1 MIYKKMDSNN
11 NANAMVLQ
19 QNGLRYVMPKPLSTS
34 LVRTFKKQYAQRQ
47 TYGPAE
53 TIVFDLNVSGQVD
66 PEVSYLTFKL
76 SSDQD
81 FQFGKGSA
89 GNIIR
94 EIRIQS
100 KNGVELDRIQN
111 YNAWNYIRLNTMED
125 GDELNFKGPIL
136 GHSQGPI
143 PAAGFQFVI
152 PCSHLS
158 GLFRPHVKGQK
169 IPSHMLSGARIEI
182 TLENVGRALQR
193 NATDNTTYTVEK
205 PTFNLMEHTLNDN
218 TLKVLTEES
227 ANNGLE
233 YVYDRVF
240 CSIETTNNNTLH
252 TQIKKAVSQ
261 ATCVI
266 TSIHDVSKQSD
277 VKQDSFETLAPGGG
291 VFEKYQYRI
300 ASNYF
305 PQIAVDNISDAY
317 MISESCH
324 SATRVKG
331 WNTNNGFANYTTDTF
346 AVAHALK
353 SDHEISSSGLAI
365 NNSAT
370 LALEY
375 ESSDGSN
382 KIYYTFLVYT
392 ALARC
397 FLQQV
402 TVKV

>member
-1 MIYKKMDSNN
+1 MDNKSS

-19 QNGLRYVMPKPLSTS
+19 TNGLRYVMPKPLSTS
-34 LVRTFKKQYAQRQ
+34 LVRTFKKQYSQRQ

-76 SSDQD
+76 SSDQAFAFAD
-81 FQFGKGSA
+81 GSV

-111 YNAWNYIRLNTMED
+111 FNAWNYIRINTMED
-125 GDELNFKGPIL
+125 GDELAFKGL
-136 GHSQGPI
+136 LTGHQIANFVASG
-143 PAAGFQFVI
+143 AQFVL

-182 TLENVGRALQR
+182 TLENVNRALIG
-193 NATDNTTYTVEK
+193 NGNTTYTVEK

-240 CSIETTNNNTLH
+240 TSIETTNNNTLH

-261 ATCVI
+261 ATCVV
-266 TSIHDVSKQSD
+266 TTVHLASAQS
-277 VKQDSFETLAPGGG
+277 QQNADSFATTAPAGG

-305 PQIAVDNISDAY
+305 PQLAVDNLAEAY
-317 MISESCH
+317 MVSQ
-324 SATRVKG
+324 SAFNPERVKG
-331 WNTNNGFANYTTDTF
+331 WNSNNGVANYNSDQF
-346 AVAHALK
+346 HVSVPLK

-375 ESSDGSN
+375 ESSDAQN

-397 FLQQV
+397 FLNQV
-402 TVKV
+402 TVKI

>member
-1 MIYKKMDSNN
+1 MDSKN

-76 SSDQD
+76 SSDQT
-81 FQFGKGSA
+81 FQFGKGSV

-111 YNAWNYIRLNTMED
+111 FNAWNYIRLNTMED
-125 GDELNFKGPIL
+125 GDEINFKGPLL
-136 GHSQGPI
+136 GHAQAAI
-143 PAAGFQFVI
+143 PAAGRQFVL

-182 TLENVGRALQR
+182 TLENVGRALER
-193 NATDNTTYTVEK
+193 GGATDNTTYTVEK

-266 TSIHDVSKQSD
+266 TSVHNVANQSN
-277 VKQDSFETLAPGGG
+277 VQADSFETLAPGGG

-305 PQIAVDNISDAY
+305 PQIAVDNVQEAY
-317 MISESCH
+317 TVSESAYN
-324 SATRVKG
+324 STRVKG
-331 WNTNNGFANYTTDTF
+331 WNPNNGYANYIADTF
-346 AVAHALK
+346 AVAHPLK

-382 KIYYTFLVYT
+382 KIYYTFLIYT

-397 FLQQV
+397 FLSQV
-402 TVKV
+402 TVKI

>member
-1 MIYKKMDSNN
+1 MDSKSSS

-34 LVRTFKKQYAQRQ
+34 LVRTYKRQYAQRQ
-47 TYGPAE
+47 TYSASE

-76 SSDQD
+76 TADQA
-81 FQFGKGSA
+81 FKFGRGSV

-111 YNAWNYIRLNTMED
+111 YNAWNHVRLNNVED
-125 GDELNFKGPIL
+125 KDELSFKGRIY
-136 GHSQGPI
+136 GTGGANMGTS
-143 PAAGFQFVI
+143 AQFVI
-152 PCSHLS
+152 PCSHMS

-182 TLENVGRALQR
+182 TLENVARALLEAAPGVPPTQF
-193 NATDNTTYTVEK
+193 TVEK
-205 PTFNLMEHTLNDN
+205 PTFNLLEHTLNDN

-240 CSIETTNNNTLH
+240 CSIETTANNTLH

-261 ATCVI
+261 ATSVI
-266 TSIHDVSKQSD
+266 TSVHITADQSD
-277 VKQDSFETLAPGGG
+277 ITKDSFGSIAPGAGA
-291 VFEKYQYRI
+291 FEKYQYRI

-305 PQIAVDNISDAY
+305 PQLAVDNIAEAY
-317 MISESCH
+317 MITSSTHNSE
-324 SATRVKG
+324 RVRG
-331 WNTNNGFANYTTDTF
+331 WNSGNAYAEYQFDLFT
-346 AVAHALK
+346 VAHPLK

-375 ESSDGSN
+375 ESSDNVN
-382 KIYYTFLVYT
+382 KIFYTFLVYT
-392 ALARC
+392 ALARV

>member
-1 MIYKKMDSNN
+1 MDSKSSS

-19 QNGLRYVMPKPLSTS
+19 TNGLRYVMPKALSTS

-47 TYGPAE
+47 SYGPAE

-66 PEVSYLTFKL
+66 PEISYLTFKL
-76 SSDQD
+76 SSDQS
-81 FQFGKGSA
+81 FTFGKGSV

-111 YNAWNYIRLNTMED
+111 FNAWNYIRINTMED
-125 GDELNFKGPIL
+125 ADELAFKKEVL
-136 GHSQGPI
+136 GHQLAAPVA
-143 PAAGFQFVI
+143 AAGAQFYL

-182 TLENVGRALQR
+182 TLENVGRALER
-193 NATDNTTYTVEK
+193 GAANDNTTFTVEK
-205 PTFNLMEHTLNDN
+205 PTFNLMEHVLNDN

-240 CSIETTNNNTLH
+240 TSIETTNNNTLH

-266 TSIHDVSKQSD
+266 TTIHDPTNQSN
-277 VKQDSFETLAPGGG
+277 VQADSFATLAPGGG
-291 VFEKYQYRI
+291 AFEKYQYRI

-305 PQIAVDNISDAY
+305 PQIAIDNLVEAHAVTESAY
-317 MISESCH
+317 NT
-324 SATRVKG
+324 TREKG
-331 WNTNNGFANYTTDTF
+331 FNSNNGYSNYVADVF
-346 AVAHALK
+346 NVAHPLK

-375 ESSDGSN
+375 ESSDGAN

>member
-1 MIYKKMDSNN
+1 MESKG
-11 NANAMVLQ
+11 NANAMVLAT
-19 QNGLRYVMPKPLSTS
+19 NGLRYKMPAPLSTT

-47 TYGPAE
+47 SYGPSE

-66 PEVSYLTFKL
+66 PDVSYLTFKL

-81 FQFGKGSA
+81 FVFGRGSV

-111 YNAWNYIRLNTMED
+111 FNAWNYIRINTMED
-125 GDELNFKGPIL
+125 GDELSFRSGVN
-136 GHSQGPI
+136 GHNLPAGGV
-143 PAAGFQFVI
+143 PAAGAQFVL

-182 TLENVGRALQR
+182 TLESVGRALTR
-193 NATDNTTYTVEK
+193 ATANDNTTYTVEK

-240 CSIETTNNNTLH
+240 TSVETTANATLH
-252 TQIKKAVSQ
+252 SQIKKAVSQ
-261 ATCVI
+261 ATCVVTTI
-266 TSIHDVSKQSD
+266 HAAANQTSVQ
-277 VKQDSFETLAPGGG
+277 QDSFATLGPGGG
-291 VFEKYQYRI
+291 RFEKFQYRV

-305 PQIAVDNISDAY
+305 PQIAVDNIPEAY
-317 MISESCH
+317 TITESAY

-331 WNTNNGFANYTTDTF
+331 WNSNNGYGNYVDNVF
-346 AVAHALK
+346 SVSHPLK

-375 ESSDGSN
+375 ESSDGAN
-382 KIYYTFLVYT
+382 KVFYTFMVYT

-397 FLQQV
+397 FLSQV
-402 TVKV
+402 TVKI

>member
-1 MIYKKMDSNN
+1 MSNSS

-19 QNGLRYVMPKPLSTS
+19 TNGLRYVMPKALSTS
-34 LVRTFKKQYAQRQ
+34 LVRTYKKQYAQRQ
-47 TYGPAE
+47 AYGPSE

-76 SSDQD
+76 SSDQN

-125 GDELNFKGPIL
+125 GDELNFKGPVL
-136 GHSQGPI
+136 GHGQGVV
-143 PAAGFQFVI
+143 PAAGAQFII

-182 TLENVGRALQR
+182 TLENVGRALER
-193 NATDNTTYTVEK
+193 DAVDNTTFVVEK
-205 PTFNLMEHTLNDN
+205 PTFNFMEHVLNDN

-240 CSIETTNNNTLH
+240 TSIETTANNTLH

-266 TSIHDVSKQSD
+266 TTIHDPAKQSN
-277 VKQDSFETLAPGGG
+277 VQADSFETLDPNNGR
-291 VFEKYQYRI
+291 FEKYQYRI

-305 PQIAVDNISDAY
+305 PQIAVDNISEAY
-317 MISESCH
+317 MISESTH
-324 SATRVKG
+324 NSSRVKG
-331 WNTNNGFANYTTDTF
+331 WNPNNGFNNYNDDTF
-346 AVAHALK
+346 NVAHPLR

-375 ESSDGSN
+375 ESSDGAN
-382 KIYYTFLVYT
+382 KVYYTFMVYT
-392 ALARC
+392 ALARA
-397 FLQQV
+397 FLNQV
-402 TVKV
+402 TVKI

>member
-1 MIYKKMDSNN
+1 MDNKSSS

-19 QNGLRYVMPKPLSTS
+19 TNGLRYVMPKPLSTS
-34 LVRTFKKQYAQRQ
+34 LVRTFKKQYSQRQ

-76 SSDQD
+76 SSDQAFAFAD
-81 FQFGKGSA
+81 GSV

-111 YNAWNYIRLNTMED
+111 FNAWNYIRINTMED
-125 GDELNFKGPIL
+125 GDELAFKGL
-136 GHSQGPI
+136 LTGHQI
-143 PAAGFQFVI
+143 ANFVAAGAQFVL

-182 TLENVGRALQR
+182 TLENVNRALIG
-193 NATDNTTYTVEK
+193 NGNTTYTVEK

-240 CSIETTNNNTLH
+240 TSIETTNNNTLH

-261 ATCVI
+261 ATCVV
-266 TSIHDVSKQSD
+266 TTVHLASAQS
-277 VKQDSFETLAPGGG
+277 QQNADSFATTPPANG

-305 PQIAVDNISDAY
+305 PQLAVDNVAEAY
-317 MISESCH
+317 MVSQ
-324 SATRVKG
+324 SAFNPERVKG
-331 WNTNNGFANYTTDTF
+331 WNSNNGVVNYNSDQF
-346 AVAHALK
+346 HVSVPLK

-375 ESSDGSN
+375 ESSDAQN

-397 FLQQV
+397 FLNQV
-402 TVKV
+402 TVKI

>member
-1 MIYKKMDSNN
+1 MDNKS

-19 QNGLRYVMPKPLSTS
+19 QNGLRYIMPKPLSTS

-47 TYGPAE
+47 TYGPSE
-53 TIVFDLNVSGQVD
+53 TIVFDLNISGQVD
-66 PEVSYLTFKL
+66 PVVSYLTFKL
-76 SSDQD
+76 SSDQN
-81 FQFGKGSA
+81 FSLNKGSA

-111 YNAWNYIRLNTMED
+111 FNAWNYIRINTMED
-125 GDELNFKGPIL
+125 GDELGFRKDIYGHAVAVPI
-136 GHSQGPI
+136 
-143 PAAGFQFVI
+143 AAGGQQFVI

-158 GLFRPHVKGQK
+158 GLFRPHVRGQK

-182 TLENVGRALQR
+182 TLENVGRALTGA
-193 NATDNTTYTVEK
+193 NGNTTYTVEK

-261 ATCVI
+261 ATSVI
-266 TSIHDVSKQSD
+266 TSVHTAANQSD
-277 VKQDSFETLAPGGG
+277 LTADSFACINPGAG
-291 VFEKYQYRI
+291 VFQKYQYRV

-305 PQIAVDNISDAY
+305 PQIAVDNVEEAFMVSQSTFNQA
-317 MISESCH
+317 
-324 SATRVKG
+324 RVKG
-331 WNTNNGFANYTTDTF
+331 LNSNNGYVNYIADQF
-346 AVAHALK
+346 NVSVPLK

-375 ESSDGSN
+375 ESSDGAN

>member
-1 MIYKKMDSNN
+1 MDSKSSS

-34 LVRTFKKQYAQRQ
+34 LVRTFKKQYSQRQ
-47 TYGPAE
+47 TYSASE

-125 GDELNFKGPIL
+125 EDELNSKGPIL
-136 GHSQGPI
+136 GHNNGI
-143 PAAGFQFVI
+143 VPAAGLQFVI

-182 TLENVGRALQR
+182 TLENVARALR
-193 NATDNTTYTVEK
+193 RGVVSNTTFTVEK
-205 PTFNLMEHTLNDN
+205 PTFNLMEHVLNDN

-233 YVYDRVF
+233 FVYDRVF

-261 ATCVI
+261 ATCVV
-266 TSIHDVSKQSD
+266 TSIHSTATQSD
-277 VKQDSFETLAPGGG
+277 VTVDSFACLAPGGG
-291 VFEKYQYRI
+291 VFNKYQYRI

-305 PQIAVDNISDAY
+305 PQLAVDNLSEAY
-317 MISESCH
+317 FISESAYNA
-324 SATRVKG
+324 SRVKG
-331 WNTNNGFANYTTDTF
+331 WNPNNGYANYIDTTF
-346 AVAHALK
+346 AVAHPLK

-375 ESSDGSN
+375 ESSDGAN
-382 KIYYTFLVYT
+382 KIFYTFLVYT

-397 FLQQV
+397 FLNQI

>member
-1 MIYKKMDSNN
+1 MDNKS

-34 LVRTFKKQYAQRQ
+34 LVRTFKKQYSQRQ
-47 TYGPAE
+47 TYGPSD
-53 TIVFDLNVSGQVD
+53 TIVFDLNISGQVD
-66 PEVSYLTFKL
+66 PEVSYLTFKVTA
-76 SSDQD
+76 DQAYELN
-81 FQFGKGSA
+81 KGSA
-89 GNIIR
+89 GNFIR

-111 YNAWNYIRLNTMED
+111 FNAWNYVRLNNVED
-125 GDELNFKGPIL
+125 KDELTAKGNVY
-136 GHSQGPI
+136 GRG
-143 PAAGFQFVI
+143 AAFLVNQFVI

-182 TLENVGRALQR
+182 TLENIARA
-193 NATDNTTYTVEK
+193 THETTPGSPVTTLVFEK

-240 CSIETTNNNTLH
+240 CSIETTANNTLH

-261 ATCVI
+261 ATSVI
-266 TSIHDVSKQSD
+266 TSVHLSADQSD
-277 VKQDSFETLAPGGG
+277 ASKDSFETVSPGGG
-291 VFEKYQYRI
+291 VFQKYQYRI

-305 PQIAVDNISDAY
+305 PQIAVDNIPEAY
-317 MISESCH
+317 MVTSSTHNCE
-324 SATRVKG
+324 RVKG
-331 WNTNNGFANYTTDTF
+331 WNSGNDYAAYINDVFT
-346 AVAHALK
+346 VAHPLK
-353 SDHEISSSGLAI
+353 SDNEISSSGLAI

-375 ESSDGSN
+375 ESSDGTN
-382 KIYYTFLVYT
+382 KIFYTFLVYT

>member
-1 MIYKKMDSNN
+1 MDNKSS

-19 QNGLRYVMPKPLSTS
+19 TNGLRYVMPKPLSTS
-34 LVRTFKKQYAQRQ
+34 LVRTFKKQYSQRQ

-76 SSDQD
+76 SSDQAFAFAD
-81 FQFGKGSA
+81 GSV

-111 YNAWNYIRLNTMED
+111 FNAWNYIRINTMED
-125 GDELNFKGPIL
+125 GDELAFKGL
-136 GHSQGPI
+136 LTGHQIANFVASG
-143 PAAGFQFVI
+143 AQFVL

-182 TLENVGRALQR
+182 TLENVNRALIG
-193 NATDNTTYTVEK
+193 NGNTTYTVEK

-240 CSIETTNNNTLH
+240 TSIETTNNNTLH

-261 ATCVI
+261 ATCVV
-266 TSIHDVSKQSD
+266 TTVHLASAQS
-277 VKQDSFETLAPGGG
+277 QQNADSFATTAPAGG

-305 PQIAVDNISDAY
+305 PQLAVDNLAEAY
-317 MISESCH
+317 MVSQ
-324 SATRVKG
+324 SAFNPERVKG
-331 WNTNNGFANYTTDTF
+331 WNSNNGVANYNTDQF
-346 AVAHALK
+346 HVSVPLK

-375 ESSDGSN
+375 ESSDAQN

-397 FLQQV
+397 FLNQV
-402 TVKV
+402 TVKI